1 MNIEI
6 AIAGEMIL
14 EVFTPKDFNANN
26 SELFDNF
33 PQANNVES
41 KTAIGNDKTKK
52 LGKLKRRTFKAKN
65 KGKPYSTIF
74 LMRSNMTPTDNEITV
89 KAEMANIIGGII
101 CPNNHLSIKGIEY
114 QGVIILLIVFL
125 ISD

>member
-1 MNIEI
+1 MNIER
-6 AIAGEMIL
+6 AIAGAMIL
-14 EVFTPKDFNANN
+14 EVFMPKDFNANN
-26 SELFDNF
+26 SELPDNF

-52 LGKLKRRTFKAKN
+52 LGKLKKRTFKAKN

-74 LMRSNMTPTDNEITV
+74 LMRSNMIPTDNEITV

-114 QGVIILLIVFL
+114 QGVITLLIVFL
-125 ISD
+125 IRD

>member
-1 MNIEI
+1 
-6 AIAGEMIL
+6 MIL
-14 EVFTPKDFNANN
+14 EVFIPKDFRAKI

-33 PQANNVES
+33 PYANNVES

-52 LGKLKRRTFKAKN
+52 LGKLKKRTFKAKN

-114 QGVIILLIVFL
+114 QGVIIFFKFFF